1 MLADDSYQ
9 MEQALKIAVF
19 IKSRKEQTTWL
30 CSLSPALNQVI
41 CSLRKKSLIRSTTVS
56 CKTILIR
63 KDTHSGFSL
72 EYRIL
77 AKASVLNSTFWTTQK
92 PTLCSTTE
100 WRSPYTV
107 NKRQI
112 MKKLGGTKEAPIF
125 HILRTHTVRIIIT
138 QSFSTQP
145 HSLTLLSMMMIQF
158 TSATR
163 ILTHYLTWE
172 TTLHY
177 TKKIKQGAS
186 IFLNKLFAKH
196 CLVLIVPSSRLHP
209 KEVSKQTINKKRKNV
224 LLLLQESIQE
234 RQLAHG
240 WCEALSIS

>member
-1 MLADDSYQ
+1 MLVDDSYQ
-9 MEQALKIAVF
+9 IKQALRIAVF
-19 IKSRKEQTTWL
+19 TKLSKEQTTWHYN
-30 CSLSPALNQVI
+30 LSPALNQVI
-41 CSLRKKSLIRSTTVS
+41 CSLRKKSLIKNTTVS

-63 KDTHSGFSL
+63 KDIHSGSST

-92 PTLCSTTE
+92 PTLCLIME

-107 NKRQI
+107 SKRQI
-112 MKKLGGTKEAPIF
+112 RKKLGGTKEAPIF
-125 HILRTHTVRIIIT
+125 HILRTLTVRIIIT

-145 HSLTLLSMMMIQF
+145 HSHTLLSMMMIQF
-158 TSATR
+158 TSV
-163 ILTHYLTWE
+163 THIHTHCLTWE

-186 IFLNKLFAKH
+186 IFLNKLFARH

-209 KEVSKQTINKKRKNV
+209 KEASKQTINKKRKNV
-224 LLLLQESIQE
+224 LLLLLESIQV